1 MINTIK
7 MANFKVVTLNINGMT
22 ELSQQELLID
32 FLQAENITCCL
43 IQEHNLKYE
52 SSIYDIVRE
61 KYDIFF
67 NATIKKKRRNHDFIR

>member
-52 SSIYDIVRE
+52 KLHI
-61 KYDIFF
+61 
-67 NATIKKKRRNHDFIR
+67 